1 MARLKLDIDTR
12 CLKNGAAQIRLRI
25 NHKGTSAYYGTGVYI
40 EPRYFIGSS
49 LYDPVSRKAPTAAVV
64 RERVGQM
71 VGRVDE
77 FLNDTDR
84 SVLDRMTA
92 TDIREAALGVKRR
105 IGTDCML
112 GAGRLSGTECV
123 HGAGRFNGFD
133 SVHGADLA
141 SVARFVGSDV
151 QITNGAKR
159 NAQTGC
165 LACRLVKNGSIE
177 SGCPQAVGISGL
189 RSQTGSVTGG
199 RSQAGSIAG
208 RRVQTDFVAFF
219 EEYGESR
226 RTGKTQDSYAYAAKV
241 LREYCEARRM
251 WSLTFIDIDY
261 SRLVD
266 FARWLESTGRS
277 HATRH
282 MLESYVRAAYRDAQ
296 KRRLVSREL
305 DPYYDYSI
313 KPVPLK
319 DIETLSAKEMHALM
333 VCEPKL
339 GGQRMGRDIALMS
352 FYLCGA
358 NLIDLY
364 EMQEGNECVFVRHK
378 IEHRYQR
385 DLHIRIEPELA
396 ALVERYKGDG
406 MLLSF
411 KAKYKNYESFR
422 HKIAHR
428 LRELSGE
435 LGFSVTMPKIR
446 RTWAT
451 IAGGLECPEIVI
463 NKSLG
468 HLDTT
473 VNRRFYDDYDWS
485 LTAKWNRKII
495 DYIKQQ

>member
-25 NHKGTSAYYGTGVYI
+25 NHKGTSAYYGTGVYV

-49 LYDPVSRKAPTAAVV
+49 LYDPVSRKAPTAAVI
-64 RERVGQM
+64 RERVGKM

-92 TDIREAALGVKRR
+92 TDIRESALGMKRR
-105 IGTDCML
+105 INTDGMQC
-112 GAGRLSGTECV
+112 TE
-123 HGAGRFNGFD
+123 F
-133 SVHGADLA
+133 A
-141 SVARFVGSDV
+141 SMARFVGSEV
-151 QITNGAKR
+151 QTTNGAKR

-165 LACRLVKNGSIE
+165 I
-177 SGCPQAVGISGL
+177 AVS
-189 RSQTGSVTGG
+189 RSKTGSVAGGWSQIGSVDGGWSNTG
-199 RSQAGSIAG
+199 SFAC
-208 RRVQTDFVAFF
+208 RRGQTDFVAFF

-226 RTGKTQDSYAYAAKV
+226 RTVKTQDSYAYAAKV

-251 WSLTFIDIDY
+251 VSLTFMDIDY

-319 DIETLSAKEMHALM
+319 DIETLTAKEMHELM

-364 EMQEGNECVFVRHK
+364 EMQDSQECVFIRHK

-385 DLHIRIEPELA
+385 ELHIRIEPELA

-428 LRELSGE
+428 LRELSSE

-451 IAGGLECPEIVI
+451 IAGELECPDSVI
-463 NKSLG
+463 NKSMG
-468 HLDTT
+468 HVDAT
-473 VNRRFYDDYDWS
+473 VNDRSYKDYKWS
-485 LTAKWNRKII
+485 QTADWNRKII

>member
-25 NHKGTSAYYGTGVYI
+25 NHKGTSAYYGTGVYV

-71 VGRVDE
+71 VGRVDK

-92 TDIREAALGVKRR
+92 TDIREAALGMKRR
-105 IGTDCML
+105 SGTD
-112 GAGRLSGTECV
+112 GVHGVGRLSGTDGV
-123 HGAGRFNGFD
+123 HGVGRLSGSD
-133 SVHGADLA
+133 GVQGADLA
-141 SVARFVGSDV
+141 SVARFGGSEA
-151 QITNGAKR
+151 QTTNGAKI
-159 NAQTGC
+159 NAQTG
-165 LACRLVKNGSIE
+165 G
-177 SGCPQAVGISGL
+177 
-189 RSQTGSVTGG
+189 
-199 RSQAGSIAG
+199 IAG
-208 RRVQTDFVAFF
+208 RRVQADFVAFF
-219 EEYGESR
+219 EQYGESR

-241 LREYCEARRM
+241 LREYCEARRLG
-251 WSLTFIDIDY
+251 SLTFMDIDY

-319 DIETLSAKEMHALM
+319 DIETLTAKEMHALM

-364 EMQEGNECVFVRHK
+364 EMQDGKECVFVRHK

-385 DLHIRIEPELA
+385 ELHIRIEPELA

-468 HLDTT
+468 HLDST

-495 DYIKQQ
+495 DHIKQQ

>member
-1 MARLKLDIDTR
+1 MDIDTR

-25 NHKGTSAYYGTGVYI
+25 NHKGTSAYVGTGVYV
-40 EPRYFIGSS
+40 EPRYFNGSS

-77 FLNDTDR
+77 FLNETER

-92 TDIREAALGVKRR
+92 TDIRDAALGVNRKS
-105 IGTDCML
+105 
-112 GAGRLSGTECV
+112 GADGLQ
-123 HGAGRFNGFD
+123 
-133 SVHGADLA
+133 GADLA
-141 SVARFVGSDV
+141 AVARFGGSEV
-151 QITNGAKR
+151 QTTNGAKR
-159 NAQTGC
+159 NAQTDGF
-165 LACRLVKNGSIE
+165 ACRMV
-177 SGCPQAVGISGL
+177 QA
-189 RSQTGSVTGG
+189 
-199 RSQAGSIAG
+199 
-208 RRVQTDFVAFF
+208 DFVAFF
-219 EEYGESR
+219 EQYGESR

-241 LREYCEARRM
+241 LRKYCEARRL
-251 WSLTFIDIDY
+251 WSLTFMDIDY

-282 MLESYVRAAYRDAQ
+282 MLESYLRAAYRDAQ

-339 GGQRMGRDIALMS
+339 VGQRMGRDIALMS

-364 EMQEGNECVFVRHK
+364 EMQDGAECVFVRHK

-385 DLHIRIEPELA
+385 ELHIRIEPELA

-428 LRELSGE
+428 LRELSVE

-451 IAGGLECPEIVI
+451 IAGELECPDSVI
-463 NKSLG
+463 NKSMG
-468 HLDTT
+468 HVDAT
-473 VNRRFYDDYDWS
+473 VNDRSYKDYKWS
-485 LTAKWNRKII
+485 QTADWNRKII

>member
-25 NHKGTSAYYGTGVYI
+25 NHKGTSAYVGTGVYV
-40 EPRYFIGSS
+40 EPRYFIGTS

-105 IGTDCML
+105 SGTDGVL
-112 GAGRLSGTECV
+112 GAGRLSGL
-123 HGAGRFNGFD
+123 D
-133 SVHGADLA
+133 SVHGVGRLSGTDGVLGAELA
-141 SVARFVGSDV
+141 AVARFGGSEV
-151 QITNGAKR
+151 QTTNEAKR
-159 NAQTGC
+159 NAQTGGI
-165 LACRLVKNGSIE
+165 AGSMAQM
-177 SGCPQAVGISGL
+177 SGIA
-189 RSQTGSVTGG
+189 GG
-199 RSQAGSIAG
+199 RAHMGSIAG

-219 EEYGESR
+219 EQYGESR

-241 LREYCEARRM
+241 LLEYCEARRLG
-251 WSLTFIDIDY
+251 SLTFMDIDY

-333 VCEPKL
+333 VFEPKL
-339 GGQRMGRDIALMS
+339 GGQLMGRDIALMS

-364 EMQEGNECVFVRHK
+364 EMQDGKECVFVRHK

-385 DLHIRIEPELA
+385 ELHIRIEPELA

-406 MLLSF
+406 MLLAF

-428 LRELSGE
+428 LRELSVE
-435 LGFSVTMPKIR
+435 LGFSATMPKIR

-451 IAGGLECPEIVI
+451 IAGELECPDSVI
-463 NKSLG
+463 NKSMG
-468 HLDTT
+468 HVDAT
-473 VNRRFYDDYDWS
+473 VNDRSYKDYKWS
-485 LTAKWNRKII
+485 QTADWNRKII

>member
-25 NHKGTSAYYGTGVYI
+25 NHKGTSAYVGTGVYV

-49 LYDPVSRKAPTAAVV
+49 LYDPVSRKAPTASVV

-105 IGTDCML
+105 SGTDGEH
-112 GAGRLSGTECV
+112 GAGRLSGTDGV
-123 HGAGRFNGFD
+123 HGAGFLSGTDGVN
-133 SVHGADLA
+133 GADFA
-141 SVARFVGSDV
+141 SVARFGCSDV
-151 QITNGAKR
+151 QTTNGAKR

-165 LACRLVKNGSIE
+165 IAGS
-177 SGCPQAVGISGL
+177 
-189 RSQTGSVTGG
+189 RSKTGSVSGG
-199 RSQAGSIAG
+199 RSQIGGIAG
-208 RRVQTDFVAFF
+208 MRVQTDFVAFF

-226 RTGKTQDSYAYAAKV
+226 RTVKTQDSYAYAAKV
-241 LREYCEARRM
+241 LREYCEARRL
-251 WSLTFIDIDY
+251 WSLTFMDIDY

-266 FARWLESTGRS
+266 FAWWLESTGRS

-319 DIETLSAKEMHALM
+319 DIETLTAKEMHALM

-358 NLIDLY
+358 NLIDMY
-364 EMQEGNECVFVRHK
+364 EMQEGKECVFVRHK

-385 DLHIRIEPELA
+385 ELHIRIEPELA

-428 LRELSGE
+428 LRELSSE

-451 IAGGLECPEIVI
+451 IAGCLECPEIVI

-468 HLDTT
+468 HLDST

>member
-25 NHKGTSAYYGTGVYI
+25 NHKGTSAYYGTGVYV
-40 EPRYFIGSS
+40 EPRYFIGTS
-49 LYDPVSRKAPTAAVV
+49 LYDPVSRKAPTAAIV
-64 RERVGQM
+64 RERVGQI
-71 VGRVDE
+71 VGSVDE

-105 IGTDCML
+105 SGTD
-112 GAGRLSGTECV
+112 GVHGVGRLSGTDGV
-123 HGAGRFNGFD
+123 HGVGRLSRSDG
-133 SVHGADLA
+133 VQGADLA
-141 SVARFVGSDV
+141 SVARFCGSEA
-151 QITNGAKR
+151 QTTNGAKI
-159 NAQTGC
+159 NAQTG
-165 LACRLVKNGSIE
+165 G
-177 SGCPQAVGISGL
+177 
-189 RSQTGSVTGG
+189 
-199 RSQAGSIAG
+199 IAG
-208 RRVQTDFVAFF
+208 RRVQADFVAFF
-219 EEYGESR
+219 EDYGESR

-241 LREYCEARRM
+241 LREYCEARRLG
-251 WSLTFIDIDY
+251 SLTFMDIDY

-319 DIETLSAKEMHALM
+319 DIETLTAKEMHALM

-339 GGQRMGRDIALMS
+339 GCQRMGLDIALMS

-364 EMQEGNECVFVRHK
+364 EMQDGKECVFVRHK

-385 DLHIRIEPELA
+385 ELHIRIEPELA

-451 IAGGLECPEIVI
+451 IAGELECPDSII
-463 NKSLG
+463 NKSMG
-468 HLDTT
+468 HVDST
-473 VNRRFYDDYDWS
+473 VNDRSYKDYKWS
-485 LTAKWNRKII
+485 QTADWNRKII

>member
-12 CLKNGAAQIRLRI
+12 SLKNGAAQIRLRI
-25 NHKGTSAYYGTGVYI
+25 NHKGTSAYVGTGVYV

-49 LYDPVSRKAPTAAVV
+49 LYDPVSRKAPTAAIV
-64 RERVGQM
+64 RERVGHM
-71 VGRVDE
+71 VWRVDE
-77 FLNDTDR
+77 FLNETDR

-105 IGTDCML
+105 
-112 GAGRLSGTECV
+112 SGTE
-123 HGAGRFNGFD
+123 
-133 SVHGADLA
+133 SVLGADLA
-141 SVARFVGSDV
+141 SVASSISSEV

-159 NAQTGC
+159 NAQTGS
-165 LACRLVKNGSIE
+165 LEGRRL
-177 SGCPQAVGISGL
+177 
-189 RSQTGSVTGG
+189 QTGIVAGG
-199 RSQAGSIAG
+199 RSQTGSIAG
-208 RRVQTDFVAFF
+208 RRAETDFVAFF
-219 EEYGESR
+219 EQYGESR
-226 RTGKTQDSYAYAAKV
+226 RTVKTQDSYAYAAKV

-251 WSLTFIDIDY
+251 VSLTFMDIDY

-319 DIETLSAKEMHALM
+319 DIETLTAKEMHALM

-364 EMQEGNECVFVRHK
+364 EMQDGKECVFVRHK

-385 DLHIRIEPELA
+385 ELHIRIEPELA

-428 LRELSGE
+428 LRELSVE
-435 LGFSVTMPKIR
+435 LGFSVTLPKIR

-451 IAGGLECPEIVI
+451 IAGELECPDSVI
-463 NKSLG
+463 NKSMG
-468 HLDTT
+468 HVDAT
-473 VNRRFYDDYDWS
+473 VNDRSYKDYKWS
-485 LTAKWNRKII
+485 QTADWNRKII

>member
-25 NHKGTSAYYGTGVYI
+25 NHKGTSAYYGTGVYV
-40 EPRYFIGSS
+40 EPQYFIGSS

-71 VGRVDE
+71 VVRVDE

-105 IGTDCML
+105 SGTDGMQC
-112 GAGRLSGTECV
+112 
-123 HGAGRFNGFD
+123 
-133 SVHGADLA
+133 ADLS
-141 SVARFVGSDV
+141 SVARSVVSEV
-151 QITNGAKR
+151 QTTNGAKR
-159 NAQTGC
+159 NAQTG
-165 LACRLVKNGSIE
+165 G
-177 SGCPQAVGISGL
+177 
-189 RSQTGSVTGG
+189 
-199 RSQAGSIAG
+199 IAG
-208 RRVQTDFVAFF
+208 RQVQTDFVAFF
-219 EEYGESR
+219 EEYGDSR
-226 RTGKTQDSYAYAAKV
+226 RTVKTQDSYAYAAKV
-241 LREYCEARRM
+241 LREYCEARRL
-251 WSLTFIDIDY
+251 WSLTFMDIDY

-319 DIETLSAKEMHALM
+319 DIETLTAKEMHALM

-364 EMQEGNECVFVRHK
+364 EMQDGKECVFVRHK

-385 DLHIRIEPELA
+385 ELHIRIEPELA

-428 LRELSGE
+428 LRELSVE

>member
-77 FLNDTDR
+77 FLSDTDR

-92 TDIREAALGVKRR
+92 TDIREAALGVKRKR
-105 IGTDCML
+105 WSDGVHGAGRVSGTDCML
-112 GAGRLSGTECV
+112 GAGRLSWE
-123 HGAGRFNGFD
+123 D
-133 SVHGADLA
+133 SVHGVVRLSGSDGVQCADLA
-141 SVARFVGSDV
+141 SVARFGGSEV
-151 QITNGAKR
+151 QTTNGAKR
-159 NAQTGC
+159 NAQ
-165 LACRLVKNGSIE
+165 
-177 SGCPQAVGISGL
+177 VGG
-189 RSQTGSVTGG
+189 
-199 RSQAGSIAG
+199 IAG
-208 RRVQTDFVAFF
+208 RRVQADFIAFF
-219 EEYGESR
+219 EQYGESR
-226 RTGKTQDSYAYAAKV
+226 RTWKTQDSYAYAAKV
-241 LREYCEARRM
+241 LREYCDARRLGSM
-251 WSLTFIDIDY
+251 TFVDIDY

-333 VCEPKL
+333 VFEPKL

-364 EMQEGNECVFVRHK
+364 EMQDGKECVFVRHK

-385 DLHIRIEPELA
+385 ELHIRIEPELA

-411 KAKYKNYESFR
+411 KEKYKNYESFR

-428 LRELSGE
+428 LRELSSE

>member
-12 CLKNGAAQIRLRI
+12 CLKNGEAQIRLRI
-25 NHKGTSAYYGTGVYI
+25 NHKGTSAYVGTGVYV

-49 LYDPVSRKAPTAAVV
+49 LYDPVSRKAPTAAIV
-64 RERVGQM
+64 RERVGQI

-105 IGTDCML
+105 SGTD
-112 GAGRLSGTECV
+112 GVHGVGILSGTDGV
-123 HGAGRFNGFD
+123 Q
-133 SVHGADLA
+133 GADFA
-141 SVARFVGSDV
+141 SVARFGGSEV
-151 QITNGAKR
+151 QTTNGVKI
-159 NAQTGC
+159 NAQ
-165 LACRLVKNGSIE
+165 A
-177 SGCPQAVGISGL
+177 
-189 RSQTGSVTGG
+189 GG
-199 RSQAGSIAG
+199 IAG
-208 RRVQTDFVAFF
+208 RRVQADFVAFF
-219 EEYGESR
+219 EDYGESR

-241 LREYCEARRM
+241 LREYCEARRLG
-251 WSLTFIDIDY
+251 SLTFIDIDY

-266 FARWLESTGRS
+266 FARWFESTGRS

-364 EMQEGNECVFVRHK
+364 EMKDGQECVFVRHK

-385 DLHIRIEPELA
+385 ELHIRIEPELA

-428 LRELSGE
+428 LRELSSE

-468 HLDTT
+468 HLDST

>member
-25 NHKGTSAYYGTGVYI
+25 NHKGTSAYYGTGVYV
-40 EPRYFIGSS
+40 EPRYFVGSS
-49 LYDPVSRKAPTAAVV
+49 LYDPVSRKAPTAAIV
-64 RERVGQM
+64 RERVGKM
-71 VGRVDE
+71 VGMVDE

-92 TDIREAALGVKRR
+92 TDIREAALGMKRR
-105 IGTDCML
+105 SGTD
-112 GAGRLSGTECV
+112 GVHGVGRLSGTDGV
-123 HGAGRFNGFD
+123 HGVGRLSGSD
-133 SVHGADLA
+133 GVQGADLA
-141 SVARFVGSDV
+141 SVARFGGSEA
-151 QITNGAKR
+151 QTTNGAKI
-159 NAQTGC
+159 NAQTG
-165 LACRLVKNGSIE
+165 G
-177 SGCPQAVGISGL
+177 
-189 RSQTGSVTGG
+189 
-199 RSQAGSIAG
+199 IAG
-208 RRVQTDFVAFF
+208 RRVQADFVAFF

-241 LREYCEARRM
+241 LREYCEARRLG
-251 WSLTFIDIDY
+251 SLTFVDIDY

-296 KRRLVSREL
+296 KRRMVSREL

-339 GGQRMGRDIALMS
+339 GGQLMGRDIALMS

-364 EMQEGNECVFVRHK
+364 EMHEGKECVFVRHK

-385 DLHIRIEPELA
+385 ELHIRIEPELA

-411 KAKYKNYESFR
+411 KEKYKNYESFR

-428 LRELSGE
+428 LRELSVE

-468 HLDTT
+468 HLDST

>member
-1 MARLKLDIDTR
+1 MDIDTR

-25 NHKGTSAYYGTGVYI
+25 NHKGTSAYYGTGVYV

-49 LYDPVSRKAPTAAVV
+49 LYDPVSRKAPTAAIV

-71 VGRVDE
+71 VGRLDE
-77 FLNDTDR
+77 FINETDR

-105 IGTDCML
+105 SGSDGVIG
-112 GAGRLSGTECV
+112 SE
-123 HGAGRFNGFD
+123 
-133 SVHGADLA
+133 LA
-141 SVARFVGSDV
+141 AVARFGGSEV
-151 QITNGAKR
+151 QTTNGAKR
-159 NAQTGC
+159 NAQTG
-165 LACRLVKNGSIE
+165 SIAV
-177 SGCPQAVGISGL
+177 GRAQAGGISG
-189 RSQTGSVTGG
+189 R
-199 RSQAGSIAG
+199 RMQA
-208 RRVQTDFVAFF
+208 DFVAFF
-219 EEYGESR
+219 EQYGESR
-226 RTGKTQDSYAYAAKV
+226 RTVKTQDSYAYAAKV
-241 LREYCEARRM
+241 LREYCETRM
-251 WSLTFIDIDY
+251 LGSLTFVDIDY

-333 VCEPKL
+333 VYEPKL

-364 EMQEGNECVFVRHK
+364 EMQDGKECVFVRHK

-385 DLHIRIEPELA
+385 ELHIRIEPEFA

-428 LRELSGE
+428 LRELSSE

-468 HLDTT
+468 HLGST

>member
-25 NHKGTSAYYGTGVYI
+25 NHKGTSAYYGTGVYV

-105 IGTDCML
+105 SGTDGVLVAGRVIGTD
-112 GAGRLSGTECV
+112 GVVGV
-123 HGAGRFNGFD
+123 
-133 SVHGADLA
+133 DLA
-141 SVARFVGSDV
+141 SVARFGGSDV

-159 NAQTGC
+159 
-165 LACRLVKNGSIE
+165 S
-177 SGCPQAVGISGL
+177 
-189 RSQTGSVTGG
+189 SQTGSL
-199 RSQAGSIAG
+199 AG
-208 RRVQTDFVAFF
+208 RRAQTGSMESMRTKMDFVEFF

-251 WSLTFIDIDY
+251 NSLTFMDIDY

-319 DIETLSAKEMHALM
+319 DIDTLTAKEMHALM
-333 VCEPKL
+333 LCEPKL
-339 GGQRMGRDIALMS
+339 GGQRMGRDISLMS

-364 EMQEGNECVFVRHK
+364 EMQDGKECVFVRHK

-385 DLHIRIEPELA
+385 ELHIRIEPELA
-396 ALVERYKGDG
+396 ALVELYKGDG

-411 KAKYKNYESFR
+411 KGKYKNYESFR

-428 LRELSGE
+428 LRELSVE

-468 HLDTT
+468 HIDTT

>member
-25 NHKGTSAYYGTGVYI
+25 NHKGTSAYVGTGVYI
-40 EPRYFIGSS
+40 EPRYFVGSS

-77 FLNDTDR
+77 FLNETDR
-84 SVLDRMTA
+84 SVLDRITA

-105 IGTDCML
+105 SGTDCIH
-112 GAGRLSGTECV
+112 GAGRLSGTDCV
-123 HGAGRFNGFD
+123 H
-133 SVHGADLA
+133 SVELA
-141 SVARFVGSDV
+141 SVARSVGSEV
-151 QITNGAKR
+151 QTTNGAKR

-165 LACRLVKNGSIE
+165 I
-177 SGCPQAVGISGL
+177 AVS
-189 RSQTGSVTGG
+189 RSKTGSVTGG
-199 RSQAGSIAG
+199 WSQTGGIAG
-208 RRVQTDFVAFF
+208 MRAQMDFVAFF

-226 RTGKTQDSYAYAAKV
+226 RTVKTQDSYAYAAKV
-241 LREYCEARRM
+241 LHEYCEARRM
-251 WSLTFIDIDY
+251 GSLTFIDIDY

-364 EMQEGNECVFVRHK
+364 EMQDGKECVFVRHK

-385 DLHIRIEPELA
+385 ELHIRIEPELA

-468 HLDTT
+468 HLDAT

>member
-25 NHKGTSAYYGTGVYI
+25 NHKGTSAYYGTGVYV
-40 EPRYFIGSS
+40 EPRYFVGSS
-49 LYDPVSRKAPTAAVV
+49 LYDPVSRKAPTAAIV

-105 IGTDCML
+105 RGTD
-112 GAGRLSGTECV
+112 GV
-123 HGAGRFNGFD
+123 I
-133 SVHGADLA
+133 GADVA
-141 SVARFVGSDV
+141 AVARFGGSEV
-151 QITNGAKR
+151 QTTNVAKR
-159 NAQTGC
+159 NAQT
-165 LACRLVKNGSIE
+165 
-177 SGCPQAVGISGL
+177 
-189 RSQTGSVTGG
+189 
-199 RSQAGSIAG
+199 GSIAG
-208 RRVQTDFVAFF
+208 RRVQADFVAFF
-219 EEYGESR
+219 EDYGESR

-251 WSLTFIDIDY
+251 GSLTFMDIDY

-364 EMQEGNECVFVRHK
+364 EMQDGKECVFVRHK

-385 DLHIRIEPELA
+385 ELHIRIEPELA

-451 IAGGLECPEIVI
+451 IAGGLECPDSVI
-463 NKSLG
+463 NKSMG
-468 HLDTT
+468 HVDAT
-473 VNRRFYDDYDWS
+473 VNDRSYKDYKWS
-485 LTAKWNRKII
+485 QTADWNRKII

>member
-25 NHKGTSAYYGTGVYI
+25 NHKGTSAYYGTGVYV

-49 LYDPVSRKAPTAAVV
+49 LYDPVSRKAPTAAIV

-92 TDIREAALGVKRR
+92 TDIREAALGMKRR
-105 IGTDCML
+105 SGTD
-112 GAGRLSGTECV
+112 GVHGVGRLSGTDGV
-123 HGAGRFNGFD
+123 HGVGRLSGSD
-133 SVHGADLA
+133 GVQGADLA
-141 SVARFVGSDV
+141 SVARFGGSEA
-151 QITNGAKR
+151 QTTNGAKI
-159 NAQTGC
+159 NAQTG
-165 LACRLVKNGSIE
+165 G
-177 SGCPQAVGISGL
+177 
-189 RSQTGSVTGG
+189 
-199 RSQAGSIAG
+199 IAG
-208 RRVQTDFVAFF
+208 RRVQDDFVAFF
-219 EEYGESR
+219 EQYGESR

-241 LREYCEARRM
+241 LREYCEARRLG
-251 WSLTFIDIDY
+251 SLTFVDIDY

-333 VCEPKL
+333 VFEPKL

-358 NLIDLY
+358 NLIDMY
-364 EMQEGNECVFVRHK
+364 EMQDGKECVFVRHK

-385 DLHIRIEPELA
+385 ELHIRIEPELA

-428 LRELSGE
+428 LRELSSE

-451 IAGGLECPEIVI
+451 IAGELECPDSII
-463 NKSLG
+463 NKSMG
-468 HLDTT
+468 HVDST
-473 VNRRFYDDYDWS
+473 VNDRSYKDYKWS
-485 LTAKWNRKII
+485 QTSDWNRKII

>member
-25 NHKGTSAYYGTGVYI
+25 NHKGTSAYYGTGVYV

-71 VGRVDE
+71 VGMVDE

-105 IGTDCML
+105 SGTDGVH
-112 GAGRLSGTECV
+112 GAGRLSWTEGVQC
-123 HGAGRFNGFD
+123 AGRLSEMDGMLCT
-133 SVHGADLA
+133 DLA
-141 SVARFVGSDV
+141 AVARSVGSEL
-151 QITNGAKR
+151 QTTNGAKR
-159 NAQTGC
+159 NAQTGD
-165 LACRLVKNGSIE
+165 I
-177 SGCPQAVGISGL
+177 
-189 RSQTGSVTGG
+189 
-199 RSQAGSIAG
+199 AGSRG
-208 RRVQTDFVAFF
+208 KTDFVAFF
-219 EEYGESR
+219 EDYGESR
-226 RTGKTQDSYAYAAKV
+226 RTIKTQDSYAYAAKV

-251 WSLTFIDIDY
+251 VSLTFMDIDY

-364 EMQEGNECVFVRHK
+364 EMQDGQECVFVRHK

-385 DLHIRIEPELA
+385 ELHIRIEPELA
-396 ALVERYKGDG
+396 ALVELYKGDG

-451 IAGGLECPEIVI
+451 IAGELECPDSVI
-463 NKSLG
+463 NKSMG
-468 HLDTT
+468 HVDAT
-473 VNRRFYDDYDWS
+473 VNDRSYKDYKWS
-485 LTAKWNRKII
+485 QTADWNRKII

>member
-1 MARLKLDIDTR
+1 M
-12 CLKNGAAQIRLRI
+12 
-25 NHKGTSAYYGTGVYI
+25 
-40 EPRYFIGSS
+40 
-49 LYDPVSRKAPTAAVV
+49 
-64 RERVGQM
+64 
-71 VGRVDE
+71 
-77 FLNDTDR
+77 
-84 SVLDRMTA
+84 
-92 TDIREAALGVKRR
+92 
-105 IGTDCML
+105 
-112 GAGRLSGTECV
+112 
-123 HGAGRFNGFD
+123 
-133 SVHGADLA
+133 
-141 SVARFVGSDV
+141 
-151 QITNGAKR
+151 
-159 NAQTGC
+159 
-165 LACRLVKNGSIE
+165 
-177 SGCPQAVGISGL
+177 
-189 RSQTGSVTGG
+189 
-199 RSQAGSIAG
+199 
-208 RRVQTDFVAFF
+208 
-219 EEYGESR
+219 
-226 RTGKTQDSYAYAAKV
+226 
-241 LREYCEARRM
+241 
-251 WSLTFIDIDY
+251 DIDY

-319 DIETLSAKEMHALM
+319 DIETLTAKEMHALM

-364 EMQEGNECVFVRHK
+364 EMQDGKECVFVRHK

-385 DLHIRIEPELA
+385 ELHIRIEPELA
-396 ALVERYKGDG
+396 ALVEKYKGDG
-406 MLLSF
+406 MMLSF

-428 LRELSGE
+428 LRELSSE

-451 IAGGLECPEIVI
+451 IAGELECPDSVI
-463 NKSLG
+463 NKSMG
-468 HLDTT
+468 HVDAT
-473 VNRRFYDDYDWS
+473 VNDRSYKDYKWS
-485 LTAKWNRKII
+485 QTAKWNRKII

>member
-25 NHKGTSAYYGTGVYI
+25 NHKGTSAYYGTGVYV

-49 LYDPVSRKAPTAAVV
+49 LYDPVSRKAPTAAIV

-77 FLNDTDR
+77 FINETDR

-105 IGTDCML
+105 IWTD
-112 GAGRLSGTECV
+112 G
-123 HGAGRFNGFD
+123 
-133 SVHGADLA
+133 VHGADLA
-141 SVARFVGSDV
+141 AVERFGCSEV
-151 QITNGAKR
+151 QTTNGAKR
-159 NAQTGC
+159 NAQTG
-165 LACRLVKNGSIE
+165 SI
-177 SGCPQAVGISGL
+177 AVG
-189 RSQTGSVTGG
+189 RSQTGSIAGKMAQIGGIAGG
-199 RSQAGSIAG
+199 RAQVGGIAG
-208 RRVQTDFVAFF
+208 RRVKEDFVAFF
-219 EEYGESR
+219 EQYGESR

-241 LREYCEARRM
+241 LREYCEARRIG
-251 WSLTFIDIDY
+251 SLTFMDIDY

-277 HATRH
+277 HATKH
-282 MLESYVRAAYRDAQ
+282 MMESYVRAAYRDAQ

-319 DIETLSAKEMHALM
+319 DIETLTAKEMHALM

-364 EMQEGNECVFVRHK
+364 EMQDGKECVFVRHK

-385 DLHIRIEPELA
+385 ELHIRIEPELA

-428 LRELSGE
+428 LRELSVE

-451 IAGGLECPEIVI
+451 IAGELECPDSII
-463 NKSLG
+463 NKSMG
-468 HLDTT
+468 HVDST
-473 VNRRFYDDYDWS
+473 VNDRSYKDYKWS
-485 LTAKWNRKII
+485 HTADWNRKII

>member
-25 NHKGTSAYYGTGVYI
+25 NHKGTSAYYGTGVYV
-40 EPRYFIGSS
+40 EPQYFIGSS
-49 LYDPVSRKAPTAAVV
+49 LYDPVSRKAPTAALV

-84 SVLDRMTA
+84 SVLDSMTA

-105 IGTDCML
+105 SWSDGVQ
-112 GAGRLSGTECV
+112 GAGRLNGTDGV
-123 HGAGRFNGFD
+123 L
-133 SVHGADLA
+133 GADLA
-141 SVARFVGSDV
+141 SVARSVGSEV
-151 QITNGAKR
+151 QTTNGAKR

-165 LACRLVKNGSIE
+165 IAGSMSKNGSVA
-177 SGCPQAVGISGL
+177 GGL
-189 RSQTGSVTGG
+189 SQTGSIAGGWSQTGRMG
-199 RSQAGSIAG
+199 QMGGIAG
-208 RRVQTDFVAFF
+208 RLGKTDFVAFF

-226 RTGKTQDSYAYAAKV
+226 RTVKTQDSYAYAAKV
-241 LREYCEARRM
+241 LREYCEARRL
-251 WSLTFIDIDY
+251 WSLTFMDIDY

-282 MLESYVRAAYRDAQ
+282 ILESYVRAAYRDAQ

-319 DIETLSAKEMHALM
+319 DIDTLTAKEMHALM

-358 NLIDLY
+358 NLIDMY
-364 EMQEGNECVFVRHK
+364 EMQDGKECVFVRHK

-385 DLHIRIEPELA
+385 ELHIRIEPEFA

-451 IAGGLECPEIVI
+451 IAGELECPDSVI
-463 NKSLG
+463 NKSMG
-468 HLDTT
+468 HVDAT
-473 VNRRFYDDYDWS
+473 VNDRSYKDYKWS
-485 LTAKWNRKII
+485 QTADWNRKII

>member
-25 NHKGTSAYYGTGVYI
+25 NHKGTSAYYGTGVYV

-71 VGRVDE
+71 VGRLDE

-92 TDIREAALGVKRR
+92 TDIRDAALGVKRR
-105 IGTDCML
+105 SGTDGVH
-112 GAGRLSGTECV
+112 GAGLLSGSDSVHGVGRLSGMDGV
-123 HGAGRFNGFD
+123 LGAEF
-133 SVHGADLA
+133 AD
-141 SVARFVGSDV
+141 VARFGGSEI
-151 QITNGAKR
+151 QTTNGVKR
-159 NAQTGC
+159 NAQ
-165 LACRLVKNGSIE
+165 A
-177 SGCPQAVGISGL
+177 
-189 RSQTGSVTGG
+189 GG
-199 RSQAGSIAG
+199 IAG

-219 EEYGESR
+219 EDYGESR
-226 RTGKTQDSYAYAAKV
+226 RTVKTQDSYAYAAKV
-241 LREYCEARRM
+241 LREYCEARRLG
-251 WSLTFIDIDY
+251 SLTFVDIDY

-339 GGQRMGRDIALMS
+339 GSQRMGRDIALMS

-364 EMQEGNECVFVRHK
+364 EMQDGKECVFVRHK

-385 DLHIRIEPELA
+385 ELHIRIEPELA

-428 LRELSGE
+428 LRELSSE

-451 IAGGLECPEIVI
+451 IAGSLECPEIVI

-468 HLDTT
+468 HLDST

>member
-1 MARLKLDIDTR
+1 MDIDTR

-25 NHKGTSAYYGTGVYI
+25 NHKGTSAYYGTGVYV
-40 EPRYFIGSS
+40 EPKYFIGSS

-105 IGTDCML
+105 IGTDGVQ
-112 GAGRLSGTECV
+112 GAGRLSGTDGA
-123 HGAGRFNGFD
+123 HGGVGRFRGTEG
-133 SVHGADLA
+133 VLGADLA
-141 SVARFVGSDV
+141 DVARFGGSDV
-151 QITNGAKR
+151 QTTNGAKR
-159 NAQTGC
+159 NAQAGC
-165 LACRLVKNGSIE
+165 
-177 SGCPQAVGISGL
+177 
-189 RSQTGSVTGG
+189 
-199 RSQAGSIAG
+199 IAG
-208 RRVQTDFVAFF
+208 RRVQADFVAFF
-219 EEYGESR
+219 EQYGESR
-226 RTGKTQDSYAYAAKV
+226 RTVKTQDSYAYAAKV

-251 WSLTFIDIDY
+251 GSLTFMDIDY

-266 FARWLESTGRS
+266 FARWLEITGRS

-364 EMQEGNECVFVRHK
+364 EMQEGKECVFVRHK

-385 DLHIRIEPELA
+385 ELHIRIEPELA

-411 KAKYKNYESFR
+411 KEKYKNYESFR

-428 LRELSGE
+428 LRELSSE

-451 IAGGLECPEIVI
+451 IASGLECPEIVI

>member
-25 NHKGTSAYYGTGVYI
+25 NHKGTSAYYGTGVYV

-71 VGRVDE
+71 IGRVDE
-77 FLNDTDR
+77 FLNETER

-105 IGTDCML
+105 RGTD
-112 GAGRLSGTECV
+112 GV
-123 HGAGRFNGFD
+123 I
-133 SVHGADLA
+133 GADFA
-141 SVARFVGSDV
+141 AVARFGGSEV
-151 QITNGAKR
+151 QTTNVAKR
-159 NAQTGC
+159 NAQT
-165 LACRLVKNGSIE
+165 
-177 SGCPQAVGISGL
+177 
-189 RSQTGSVTGG
+189 
-199 RSQAGSIAG
+199 GSIAG
-208 RRVQTDFVAFF
+208 RRVQADFVAFF
-219 EEYGESR
+219 EDYGESR

-241 LREYCEARRM
+241 LREYCEARM
-251 WSLTFIDIDY
+251 LGSLTFVDIDY

-319 DIETLSAKEMHALM
+319 DIETLTAKEMHALM

-364 EMQEGNECVFVRHK
+364 EMQDGKECVFVRHK

-385 DLHIRIEPELA
+385 ELHISIEPELA

-468 HLDTT
+468 HLDST

>member
-25 NHKGTSAYYGTGVYI
+25 NHKGTSAYYGTGVYV

-49 LYDPVSRKAPTAAVV
+49 LYDPVSRKAPTAAIV

-77 FLNDTDR
+77 FLNETDR

-105 IGTDCML
+105 SGTDCLL
-112 GAGRLSGTECV
+112 GADV
-123 HGAGRFNGFD
+123 
-133 SVHGADLA
+133 AD
-141 SVARFVGSDV
+141 VARFCSSEV
-151 QITNGAKR
+151 QTTNGAKR
-159 NAQTGC
+159 NAQTDGF
-165 LACRLVKNGSIE
+165 
-177 SGCPQAVGISGL
+177 
-189 RSQTGSVTGG
+189 
-199 RSQAGSIAG
+199 AG
-208 RRVQTDFVAFF
+208 RMVQADFVAFF

-226 RTGKTQDSYAYAAKV
+226 RTVKTQDSYAYAAKV
-241 LREYCEARRM
+241 LREYCEARRIG
-251 WSLTFIDIDY
+251 SLTFMDIEY

-358 NLIDLY
+358 NLIDMY
-364 EMQEGNECVFVRHK
+364 EMQEGKECVFVRHK

-385 DLHIRIEPELA
+385 ELHIRIEPELA

-411 KAKYKNYESFR
+411 KEKYKNYESFR

-428 LRELSGE
+428 LRELSVE

-451 IAGGLECPEIVI
+451 IAGCLECPEIVI

>member
-25 NHKGTSAYYGTGVYI
+25 NHKGTSAYVGTGMYV

-49 LYDPVSRKAPTAAVV
+49 LYDPVSRKAPTASVV
-64 RERVGQM
+64 RERVGQI

-105 IGTDCML
+105 SGTD
-112 GAGRLSGTECV
+112 G
-123 HGAGRFNGFD
+123 
-133 SVHGADLA
+133 VHGADLA
-141 SVARFVGSDV
+141 SVARFVCSEV
-151 QITNGAKR
+151 QTTNGTKR
-159 NAQTGC
+159 NAQTGVI
-165 LACRLVKNGSIE
+165 AG
-177 SGCPQAVGISGL
+177 G
-189 RSQTGSVTGG
+189 RSQTGGIAGGWSKADSIAGGLSQNGSVSGGWSQTFGVTGV
-199 RSQAGSIAG
+199 RSKAGGIAG
-208 RRVQTDFVAFF
+208 RRVQADFVAFF
-219 EEYGESR
+219 EEYGDSR
-226 RTGKTQDSYAYAAKV
+226 RTVKTQDSYAYAAKV
-241 LREYCEARRM
+241 LLEYCEARRLG
-251 WSLTFIDIDY
+251 SLTFVDIDY

-339 GGQRMGRDIALMS
+339 CGQRMGRDIALMS

-364 EMQEGNECVFVRHK
+364 EMQDGKECVFVRHK

-385 DLHIRIEPELA
+385 ELHIRIEPELA

-435 LGFSVTMPKIR
+435 FGFSVTMPKIR

-451 IAGGLECPEIVI
+451 IAGELECPDSII
-463 NKSLG
+463 NKSMG
-468 HLDTT
+468 HVDST
-473 VNRRFYDDYDWS
+473 VNDRSYKDYKWS
-485 LTAKWNRKII
+485 HTADWNRKII

>member
-25 NHKGTSAYYGTGVYI
+25 NHKGTSAYVGTGVYV

-49 LYDPVSRKAPTAAVV
+49 LYDPVSRKAPTASIV

-71 VGRVDE
+71 VWMVDE
-77 FLNDTDR
+77 FLNETDR

-105 IGTDCML
+105 SGTDGVQ
-112 GAGRLSGTECV
+112 GAELTAVE
-123 HGAGRFNGFD
+123 
-133 SVHGADLA
+133 
-141 SVARFVGSDV
+141 RFVGSEV
-151 QITNGAKR
+151 QITNGTKR
-159 NAQTGC
+159 NAHAGC
-165 LACRLVKNGSIE
+165 IAGR
-177 SGCPQAVGISGL
+177 
-189 RSQTGSVTGG
+189 RSQTDSIAGGWYQTVGVAGG
-199 RSQAGSIAG
+199 RSQAGGIAI
-208 RRVQTDFVAFF
+208 RRVHTDFVAFF
-219 EEYGESR
+219 EQYGESR

-241 LREYCEARRM
+241 LREYCEARRLG
-251 WSLTFIDIDY
+251 SLTFMDIDY

-364 EMQEGNECVFVRHK
+364 EMQDGKECVFVRHK

-385 DLHIRIEPELA
+385 ELHIRIEPELD

-428 LRELSGE
+428 LRELSSE

-451 IAGGLECPEIVI
+451 IAGELECPDSVI
-463 NKSLG
+463 NKSMG
-468 HLDTT
+468 HVDAT
-473 VNRRFYDDYDWS
+473 VNDRSYKDYKWS
-485 LTAKWNRKII
+485 HTADWNRKII